1 VRSAVALGAM
11 PGVRAFDH
19 RYGGELR
26 EPPDLA
32 LAGLARRQYGVVA
45 RRQLVALGLGRRG
58 IDRRRERGRLHL
70 LHRGVYA
77 VGHTS
82 LTQRGRWM
90 AAVLALGPEALLSHR
105 PGGALWRVIGV
116 RGRDCPSR
124 R

>member
-1 VRSAVALGAM
+1 M

-19 RYGGELR
+19 RCGAELR

-82 LTQRGRWM
+82 LTQRGRWPK
-90 AAVLALGPEALLSHR
+90 AKLVVELDGYGFHGHR
-105 PGGALWRVIGV
+105 QAFE
-116 RGRDCPSR
+116 RDRERAPATA
-124 R
+124 